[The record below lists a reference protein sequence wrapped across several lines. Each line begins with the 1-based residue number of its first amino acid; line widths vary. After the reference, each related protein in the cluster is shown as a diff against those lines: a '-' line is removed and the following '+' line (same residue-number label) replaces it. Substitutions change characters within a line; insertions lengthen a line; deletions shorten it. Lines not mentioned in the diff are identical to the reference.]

1 MSIEEEYQYVLSL
14 PIDKQRIYLK
24 DDEFRKRLFS
34 SEGHYPFVWLVQDL
48 KDEQLSYL
56 LDDNLITLLKNDSR
70 LVDKLNAIMT
80 CGNSCNNEFLKRKEI
95 VEMIINNISKLRFFI
110 DNLNIVFG
118 SCYFKYI
125 IDEGRVDY
133 LKYLNDSVLLEILS
147 VRKNLELIKKY
158 KLDYTFFDGLEKS
171 VIEYLL
177 NDSYF
182 ENIFLNSP
190 IDFITHIIKT
200 GVKLPAKLH
209 YSNTLIN
216 KYLEIDDPIIFTEYL
231 MDLEKENVYLKDI
244 IKTKRQ
250 KEDKEKVENIDKNL
264 GIFKEYIKYLDSNN
278 KQSLELGDT
287 YEKRLNNLQLST
299 SNKLL
304 NMIIG
309 MNYEELPYNFIKNL
323 QNMIRY
329 VEVNDENIIPSYR
342 LEIYK
347 GLMAFHKLSLED
359 KINLFYEISNNSNAI
374 GEFYDDYKACYNSS
388 LIKLKAECLNVD
400 SLTKSSLSDKYG
412 INVYELKGEK
422 FKMLINHTKSSR
434 SESNLNFIWGS
445 QQEVAS
451 LSLIGDKCL
460 TTFRNPKENII
471 LGFNE
476 FDYRNIM
483 HIYHS
488 DSMSSH
494 EFSSK
499 RVIDLLNPDDLIDS
513 TINYN
518 EILMKYSDK
527 LKPSY
532 VVCYDDIKV
541 GDIDVSKKLGNI
553 PIVLIHTDKYEQQ
566 ISMIDFNDDDY
577 MSYFDYRTM
586 QNSKKGR

>member
-48 KDEQLSYL
+48 KDEQLLFL
-56 LDDNLITLLKNDSR
+56 LDDTIIPLLKNDSR

-80 CGNSCNNEFLKRKEI
+80 CGNSYNNEFLKRKEI
-95 VEMIINNISKLRFFI
+95 VEMIVSNIKILRYFI

-118 SCYFKYI
+118 NSYFKYLI
-125 IDEGRVDY
+125 ETGQVSYI
-133 LKYLNDSVLLEILS
+133 KYLNETVQLELLS
-147 VRKNLELIKKY
+147 VRENLEIIKKQ
-158 KLDYTFFDGLEKS
+158 KLDYTFFNGLEKQA
-171 VIEYLL
+171 IEYLL

-190 IDFITHIIKT
+190 IDFIANIIKT
-200 GVKLPAKLH
+200 GVKLPTKLH

-231 MDLEKENVYLKDI
+231 IDLEKENAYLKDI

-250 KEDKEKVENIDKNL
+250 IEDRKKVENIDKNL
-264 GIFKEYIKYLDSNN
+264 GIFKKYIKYLNSDN
-278 KQSLELGDT
+278 KQSLKLGNT
-287 YEKRLNNLQLST
+287 YEKRLNNLQLAT
-299 SNKLL
+299 SKKLL

-309 MNYEELPYNFIKNL
+309 MNYEEIPYNFIKNL
-323 QNMIRY
+323 QNMLKY
-329 VEVNDENIIPSYR
+329 VEVNDINIIPSYR
-342 LEIYK
+342 LDLYK
-347 GLMAFHKLSLED
+347 RLMSFHKLSLED
-359 KINLFYEISNNSNAI
+359 KINLFYEISNNKNAS
-374 GEFYDDYKACYNSS
+374 GEFYDDYKVCYNSS
-388 LIKLKAECLNVD
+388 LIKLKEECLDVNNF
-400 SLTKSSLSDKYG
+400 TKSSLSDKYG
-412 INVYELKGEK
+412 INIYELNGEK
-422 FKMLINHTKSSR
+422 FKMLINHTKLPR
-434 SESNLNFIWGS
+434 DEDGLNLIWGP

-460 TTFRNPKENII
+460 ATFRNPNERII

-483 HIYHS
+483 HVYHS

-494 EFSSK
+494 QFSSN
-499 RVIDLLNPDDLIDS
+499 RVVDLLNPDDLINN

-541 GDIDVSKKLGNI
+541 GDVDVSKKLGNI

-566 ISMIDFNDDDY
+566 ISMADFFDDEY
-577 MSYFDYRTM
+577 ISYFDYRIM
-586 QNSKKGR
+586 QSSRKGR